1 MSDYTVPYKQ
11 QISIEKVNQILN
23 ESDYGIYTIN
33 KTDIHY
39 QSFHKLKASIK
50 DSLKDEQKT
59 SVVGSLPT
67 YESIQIEEPR
77 YFYYKLV
84 WLTKEYLD
92 NKGFKFPITI
102 KDTKKSNKWSV
113 HPGSSRQLVIHYFY
127 NQPTID
133 VLYHNL
139 NNLELQPVTIFK
151 KYKDIIDNFEIQQ
164 NKIDVIIKYKNDG
177 IELHLDTLSEPM
189 IIKKIEKKIRKFF
202 KRTRIKSN
210 INLKKFGYNS
220 PFHPQNTVRV
230 HFSKKTDEVV
240 LKAFLLLPLQI
251 DYKDSDLEINVSSD

>member
-1 MSDYTVPYKQ
+1 M
-11 QISIEKVNQILN
+11 EC
-23 ESDYGIYTIN
+23 
-33 KTDIHY
+33 
-39 QSFHKLKASIK
+39 ASWI
-50 DSLKDEQKT
+50 
-59 SVVGSLPT
+59 
-67 YESIQIEEPR
+67 
-77 YFYYKLV
+77 
-84 WLTKEYLD
+84 
-92 NKGFKFPITI
+92 FK
-102 KDTKKSNKWSV
+102 
-113 HPGSSRQLVIHYFY
+113 
-127 NQPTID
+127 
-133 VLYHNL
+133 
-139 NNLELQPVTIFK
+139 TIFK